1 MGIATADHSRWANA
15 QVAAL
20 VELGTNPVD
29 AQASVD
35 WVLRHLP
42 AHADPATYVFPE
54 HVLVD
59 ELTTR
64 EVIAD
69 ARIAFYA
76 SDDIPSRY
84 KRILDAKGTT

>member
-1 MGIATADHSRWANA
+1 MTTHDKWANA
-15 QVAAL
+15 QFAVL
-20 VELGTNPVD
+20 VELGVNPID

-35 WVLRHLP
+35 WVLSHLP
-42 AHADPATYVFPE
+42 FGADPAIYVFPE
-54 HVLVD
+54 RVLVD

-76 SDDIPSRY
+76 SDDVPTKY
-84 KRILDAKGTT
+84 KRILDSRGVN

>member
-1 MGIATADHSRWANA
+1 MAHDRWANA
-15 QVAAL
+15 QVRELIAL
-20 VELGTNPVD
+20 GVNPVD
-29 AQASVD
+29 AQASVN

-42 AHADPATYVFPE
+42 AGADPATYVFPD
-54 HVLVD
+54 HVLID

-84 KRILDAKGTT
+84 KRILDAKAAT